1 LPLRH
6 TPRSASDL
14 QTTRGVS
21 LLRRSI
27 LACGLLLAFAGV
39 CSTAA
44 VGATHAVEH
53 AKTHTSASARALG
66 FYSSALRKL
75 RTETWY
81 WQRVMGV
88 ARTHDSRSLATT
100 DTSVHA
106 LRHLVAV
113 WTRREKA
120 AFRHAQHPPNLHA
133 WLCIHHYEGSWSDS
147 GAPYYGGLQMD
158 ITFQRAYG
166 GWLLRT
172 KGTADHW
179 TPLEQIW
186 TAVKARRLRG
196 FYPWPNTARF
206 CGLL

>member
-1 LPLRH
+1 M
-6 TPRSASDL
+6 
-14 QTTRGVS
+14 
-21 LLRRSI
+21 RRSI
-27 LACGLLLAFAGV
+27 TACGLVLAFAGI
-39 CSTAA
+39 STTAA
-44 VGATHAVEH
+44 VSAGA
-53 AKTHTSASARALG
+53 ASAHARRAG
-66 FYSSALRKL
+66 THVAATAHSRAEAHKRAVAFYTAAIRRW

-88 ARTHDSRSLATT
+88 RRTNLSRSLATHPH
-100 DTSVHA
+100 SVHHLQQLA
-106 LRHLVAV
+106 ARWRRRAEAAARHG
-113 WTRREKA
+113 KN
-120 AFRHAQHPPNLHA
+120 PPNLKA
-133 WLCIHHYEGSWSDS
+133 WLCIHHYEGSWTDP

-158 ITFQRAYG
+158 LSFQRAYG

-196 FYPWPNTARF
+196 YYPWPNTARY